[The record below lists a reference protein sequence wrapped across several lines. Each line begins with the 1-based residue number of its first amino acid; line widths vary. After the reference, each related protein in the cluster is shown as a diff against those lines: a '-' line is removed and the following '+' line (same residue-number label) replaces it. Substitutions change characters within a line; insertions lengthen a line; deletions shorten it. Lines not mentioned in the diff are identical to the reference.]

1 METVAGLVSQI
12 IKALNKQGSFFPP
25 VDTEIMCCLE
35 GFHKWS
41 RNNFCDEKHSAEFM
55 LDERSVR
62 YARLEVCPW

>member
-12 IKALNKQGSFFPP
+12 IKALNKQGS
-25 VDTEIMCCLE
+25 TEIMCCLE

-41 RNNFCDEKHSAEFM
+41 RNNFCDEKHSVEFM
-55 LDERSVR
+55 LDEQSVR